1 MDSRY
6 TRSLLSYSLLYI
18 SPRPRPLRLRLR
30 PRAVSEKYHPF
41 LRDSVSPSQGPV
53 QHLQTFFSANPAM
66 CQAQSYSSPIALSQP
81 PTSSCLPIAPM
92 IANTTSFGRYIQMDS
107 ASAIDFVEAA
117 PVVVRSQHLSY
128 YVTLGLVLLG
138 VWLFQSVQANK
149 STRVKNV
156 PFYKASI
163 IKWYFDAETLV
174 RDSYLKV

>member
-1 MDSRY
+1 
-6 TRSLLSYSLLYI
+6 
-18 SPRPRPLRLRLR
+18 
-30 PRAVSEKYHPF
+30 
-41 LRDSVSPSQGPV
+41 
-53 QHLQTFFSANPAM
+53 M
-66 CQAQSYSSPIALSQP
+66 CQAQSYSSPIAFSQP

-156 PFYKASI
+156 PLYKASI